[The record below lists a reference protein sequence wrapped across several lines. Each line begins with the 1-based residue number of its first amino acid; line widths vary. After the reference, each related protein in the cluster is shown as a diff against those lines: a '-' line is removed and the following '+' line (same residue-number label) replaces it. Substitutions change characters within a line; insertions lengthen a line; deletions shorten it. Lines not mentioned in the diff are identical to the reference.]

1 MNTNIKVRVTNLVN
15 FFTEKTKQKYNLDD
29 F

>member
-15 FFTEKTKQKYNLDD
+15 FFTEKAKQKYNLDD